1 MVIKRNNFKVSI
13 NDKAKKLLV
22 KKKTHK
28 EVIYNM
34 ICKAGKRGISSMEIF
49 KATGIEPRQVR
60 DATQRLRE
68 ERLINQVLCR
78 CGATPYHIKYL

>member
-49 KATGIEPRQVR
+49 
-60 DATQRLRE
+60 
-68 ERLINQVLCR
+68 
-78 CGATPYHIKYL
+78 IKL